1 MKRVEWRAV
10 RLRPETL
17 RRLRAACSTMG
28 VASPDALAERIIL
41 GALEH
46 EDLLDPIPTM
56 PSEHVEKMLN
66 VRGLSLK
73 GIR

>member
-1 MKRVEWRAV
+1 MKRVDWRSV

-17 RRLRAACSTMG
+17 ERLKAACSTMG

-46 EDLLDPIPTM
+46 EDLLDPVPA
-56 PSEHVEKMLN
+56 PSKTDDLHGEDL
-66 VRGLSLK
+66 
-73 GIR
+73 I